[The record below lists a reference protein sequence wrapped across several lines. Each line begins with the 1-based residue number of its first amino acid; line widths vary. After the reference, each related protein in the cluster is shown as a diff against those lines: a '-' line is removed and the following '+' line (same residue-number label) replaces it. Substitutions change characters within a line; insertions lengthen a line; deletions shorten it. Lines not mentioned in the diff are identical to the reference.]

1 MIVFLSFFYN
11 LQILEIREIFIYTN
25 EKKFNIHHFIY
36 IYIYKTYFFFFKFKN
51 CLNIYIQYYKFKFLK
66 INNKKLFRSS

>member
-11 LQILEIREIFIYTN
+11 LQILEIREVFIYTN

-36 IYIYKTYFFFFKFKN
+36 IYIYIKHFFF
-51 CLNIYIQYYKFKFLK
+51 LQI
-66 INNKKLFRSS
+66 